1 MINTIPVNEIIKTRL
16 KKNILIPEIK
26 IKTNQLKPIKRVW
39 PISGW
44 SIKRP
49 DIKIINKKDK
59 KYLKLKLV
67 YLWEQI
73 IILIITIKK
82 GFTNSI
88 GCILGNISKS
98 IHLFEPLISTPI
110 KGTSNN
116 KTNDKQKK
124 ITEILYISFSGI
136 KERKKIKKKPNK
148 TKTVCL
154 KKKKYVFVSNLS
166 DAIREVDTSEKN
178 KPTKNKSKITDKI
191 GLSILFHHW

>member
-1 MINTIPVNEIIKTRL
+1 M
-16 KKNILIPEIK
+16 
-26 IKTNQLKPIKRVW
+26 
-39 PISGW
+39 
-44 SIKRP
+44 
-49 DIKIINKKDK
+49 
-59 KYLKLKLV
+59 
-67 YLWEQI
+67 
-73 IILIITIKK
+73 LIITIKK

-88 GCILGNISKS
+88 GCILGNINKS

-116 KTNDKQKK
+116 KTNDKQKN

-178 KPTKNKSKITDKI
+178 KPTKNKSKINDKI
-191 GLSILFHHW
+191 GLSILFHH

>member
-1 MINTIPVNEIIKTRL
+1 MIDAIVAREIKKTML

-39 PISGW
+39 PTSGW

-49 DIKIINKKDK
+49 DTKIVIKKVK
-59 KYLKLKLV
+59 KYFRLKLL

-82 GFTNSI
+82 GLTNSI
-88 GCILGNISKS
+88 GCILGKIGKS

-110 KGTSNN
+110 MGTSNN
-116 KTNDKQKK
+116 KTNDKQKN
-124 ITEILYISFSGI
+124 ITEILNISFSGM
-136 KERKKIKKKPNK
+136 KERKKIKKKPKK

-166 DAIREVDTSEKN
+166 DAIRDVDTSEKN
-178 KPTKNKSKITDKI
+178 KPTKNKSKINDKI

>member
-1 MINTIPVNEIIKTRL
+1 MIDAIVAREIKKTKL

-44 SIKRP
+44 SIKRH
-49 DIKIINKKDK
+49 DINIVNKKDK
-59 KYLKLKLV
+59 KYFKLKLV
-67 YLWEQI
+67 YFWEQI

-88 GCILGNISKS
+88 GCILGNTSKS

-110 KGTSNN
+110 MGTSNN
-116 KTNDKQKK
+116 KTNDKQKN
-124 ITEILYISFSGI
+124 ITEILNISFSGI
-136 KERKKIKKKPNK
+136 KERKKIKKKPKK

-178 KPTKNKSKITDKI
+178 KPTKNKIKINDRI

>member
-1 MINTIPVNEIIKTRL
+1 MMNTIPVNEIKKNRL

-44 SIKRP
+44 SIKRH
-49 DIKIINKKDK
+49 DINIVNKKDK
-59 KYLKLKLV
+59 RYFKLKLV
-67 YLWEQI
+67 YFWEQI

-88 GCILGNISKS
+88 GCILGNITKS

-110 KGTSNN
+110 MGTSNN
-116 KTNDKQKK
+116 KINDKQKN

-178 KPTKNKSKITDKI
+178 KPTKNKSKINDKI

>member
-1 MINTIPVNEIIKTRL
+1 MIDAIVAREIKKTKL

-44 SIKRP
+44 SIKRH
-49 DIKIINKKDK
+49 DINIVNKKDK

-67 YLWEQI
+67 YFWEQI

-98 IHLFEPLISTPI
+98 IHLLEPLISTPI
-110 KGTSNN
+110 IGTRNN
-116 KTNDKQKK
+116 KTNDKQKN
-124 ITEILYISFSGI
+124 ISEIL
-136 KERKKIKKKPNK
+136 
-148 TKTVCL
+148 
-154 KKKKYVFVSNLS
+154 
-166 DAIREVDTSEKN
+166 
-178 KPTKNKSKITDKI
+178 
-191 GLSILFHHW
+191 

>member
-1 MINTIPVNEIIKTRL
+1 MMNIIPVKEIKKTRL

-49 DIKIINKKDK
+49 DINIVNKKDK
-59 KYLKLKLV
+59 RYFKLKLV
-67 YLWEQI
+67 YFWEQI
-73 IILIITIKK
+73 IILIITIKN

-88 GCILGNISKS
+88 GCILGNITRS

-110 KGTSNN
+110 MGTSNN
-116 KTNDKQKK
+116 KTNDKQKN

-178 KPTKNKSKITDKI
+178 KPTKNKSKINDKI